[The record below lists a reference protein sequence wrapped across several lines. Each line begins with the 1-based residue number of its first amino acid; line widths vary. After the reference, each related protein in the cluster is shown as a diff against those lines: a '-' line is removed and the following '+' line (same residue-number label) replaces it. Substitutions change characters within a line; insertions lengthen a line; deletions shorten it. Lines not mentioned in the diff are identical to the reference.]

1 MKKIVTALAGIGLT
15 SAWFINRYP
24 VFGKRPSRA
33 ERRSFERSDRFVD
46 GKFKNEMDF
55 QLKMEWDSMKSIL
68 KDYGRNIPNL
78 RPVKALPT
86 LPYQRRQDDSEAPRV
101 TWFGHSAFL
110 LELDGQTIFF
120 DPMLGRAPS
129 PFPKLGGGRFQTT
142 QTVDLERLP
151 LIDVVVYSHDHYDHL
166 DYPSVLALKNRVG
179 RFIVP
184 LGVGSR
190 LRGWGVSAERITELD
205 WHEST
210 QVGGIKLTAAP
221 SRHYSGRNGLDQ
233 FSTLWASWV
242 IEGSQKVFFSGDSG
256 YGPHFKAI
264 GEQYGPFDLTMMECG
279 QYDVRWSNSHM
290 LPEQTVQAHRDV
302 KGRVLMPIHWS
313 AFILAFH
320 AWFEPVERLL
330 KEAKRDEIPVLTPMI
345 GESVTPESTTRK
357 WWREVR

>member
-1 MKKIVTALAGIGLT
+1 
-15 SAWFINRYP
+15 
-24 VFGKRPSRA
+24 
-33 ERRSFERSDRFVD
+33 
-46 GKFKNEMDF
+46 
-55 QLKMEWDSMKSIL
+55 
-68 KDYGRNIPNL
+68 
-78 RPVKALPT
+78 
-86 LPYQRRQDDSEAPRV
+86 
-101 TWFGHSAFL
+101 
-110 LELDGQTIFF
+110 
-120 DPMLGRAPS
+120 MLGRAPS